1 MSPLLDMLS
10 SQTTYG
16 CLLWKM
22 FPTEYLVETEK
33 NLEKPQK
40 INVDQPKRLRHV
52 LETCLW

>member
-40 INVDQPKRLRHV
+40 INVNQPTHLRHV